1 LEFLKDLKKKISRLK
16 RELQNKKILKKR
28 EPKTPPRTPHI
39 SSPHFI
45 RIKLEK
51 P

>member
-1 LEFLKDLKKKISRLK
+1 LGFLKDLKKRISRLK

-28 EPKTPPRTPHI
+28 EPKTPPRTLT
-39 SSPHFI
+39 HFI